1 MNVALIQIEVSDFL
15 RLVVQ
20 LVYKTENLL
29 ALALTFI
36 ILTLLFSSCILQ
48 LMIKFPNLISGFGWT
63 YFIFHSSTVKF
74 LHFYIKVKILCL
86 SYYHS
91 VTKFIGLE
99 FRYHSSI
106 W

>member
-36 ILTLLFSSCILQ
+36 ILTLLFFSCILQ
-48 LMIKFPNLISGFGWT
+48 LMIKFPNLISGFGLSYWT
-63 YFIFHSSTVKF
+63 FHSSTVKF
-74 LHFYIKVKILCL
+74 LHFYLTIMIPWL
-86 SYYHS
+86 SY
-91 VTKFIGLE
+91 
-99 FRYHSSI
+99 
-106 W
+106 